1 MSEIN
6 MEWYRSF
13 YWTARMGSLSRAAEQ
28 LHITQ
33 PAISH
38 TLKQLEHALGGPL
51 FFRSAKGVSLT
62 AEGEVMLQYV
72 EQAFN
77 LFESGEKRIADMRN
91 LDEGEIRIGAGDTLS
106 KHYLLPF
113 LEKFHK
119 EYPNIRIHVTNQTT
133 PETLNLL
140 KEGKMDIGIVNLPAE
155 DRKVK
160 FLRSLAQQDCLVG
173 GKAYAKL
180 SLRLHQEPL
189 ALAQLHEY
197 PLIMLEPGGST
208 RHFLD
213 RYAASAGVE
222 LKPELEL
229 GSLDLLVQFAISGFG
244 LAFVTRNYVEQEL
257 ARGELVEIPLT
268 PAIPERHIGVAMLR
282 GVPLSSASKRF
293 ISLLPFAEVDV
304 DDVDVDE

>member
-1 MSEIN
+1 MNEIN
-6 MEWYRSF
+6 MEWYRTF

-38 TLKQLEHALGGPL
+38 TLKQLEQALGGPL

-62 AEGEVMLQYV
+62 AEGEVVLQYV

-77 LFESGEKRIADMRN
+77 LIASGEKRISDMRN
-91 LDEGEIRIGAGDTLS
+91 LDDGEIRIGAGDTLS

-113 LEKFHK
+113 LEKFHNQ
-119 EYPNIRIHVTNQTT
+119 YPNIRIHVTNQTT
-133 PETLNLL
+133 PETLQLL
-140 KEGKMDIGIVNLPAE
+140 KEGKMDIGIVNLPVE
-155 DRKVK
+155 DRKIEFK
-160 FLRSLAQQDCLVG
+160 QSLPQQDCLVG
-173 GKAYAKL
+173 GKVYAEL
-180 SLRLHQEPL
+180 SRRLQQQPL
-189 ALAQLHEY
+189 ALEQLHEY

-208 RHFLD
+208 RQFLD
-213 RYAASAGVE
+213 RYATAGGVQ

-229 GSLDLLVQFAISGFG
+229 GSMDLLIQFAMSGFG

-268 PAIPERHIGVAMLR
+268 PAPPERHIGIAILR
-282 GVPLSSASKRF
+282 GVPLTSASKRF
-293 ISLLPFAEVDV
+293 MTLLPIVHKAEA
-304 DDVDVDE
+304 